1 MANEARVRAL
11 MAIAR
16 AKVAG
21 AGIREQVAAVYKFDV
36 ASPLNDQSVAMY
48 VLTSWFG
55 SKEAIAATQLPEDV
69 LEVLVS
75 VGVDRDAAIE
85 IGKLILAKPLSGRSR
100 YGAPSAFTGMG
111 ALRRVATEEPEYRAA
126 YLLAAARRLTE
137 AKAVNDYANALAKE
151 RRYLDMHVAAGRGRR
166 AAAKRVDEV
175 SDADG
180 PLLVWRTRQD
190 NRVDPRCAMLEG
202 RLFTADSPPDGV
214 YPGAVHPRC
223 RCWAVGWGGQLFT

>member
-1 MANEARVRAL
+1 MTTSEARVRAL
-11 MAIAR
+11 MAVAR
-16 AKVAG
+16 AHVSS
-21 AGIREQVAAVYKFDV
+21 VAAELVKFDT

-48 VLTSWFG
+48 VLTSWFA
-55 SKEAIAATQLPEDV
+55 SKEAIAAVDLPEDV

-75 VGVDRDAAIE
+75 VGVNREAAIE

-100 YGAPSAFTGMG
+100 YGTPSAFTGMG

-126 YLLAAARRLTE
+126 YLLASARRLTE
-137 AKAVNDYANALAKE
+137 AKALGDYAHALEKE

-166 AAAKRVDEV
+166 AAAKKVDDV
-175 SDADG
+175 SESEG

-190 NRVDPRCAMLEG
+190 SRVDPRCAMLEG
-202 RLFTADSPPDGV
+202 RLFTADNPPDGV